1 MSFFSYIHS
10 AVCTIMLLVSCTSEE
25 QISKQNTPIETDE
38 ASKISVSKSKHAPLD
53 DNNFENIQGK
63 NQNNQEEINQ
73 EETNQEE
80 TKQEETKQEETKQEE
95 NTSSVKTGD
104 MEFFSNIEIRFSGLS
119 PVFQSYFY
127 DQNAQDSYIT
137 FLQKEPIPDVKNLP
151 VYVRWD
157 DLQHNMGK
165 GEICVYSSKKISNY
179 DHMRAYSRALYA
191 YRTYVGSYFDVR
203 LMSFSM
209 CIEAAKCRFEVLER
223 SDISGISSC
232 ITILPDTES
241 GVLRPEQTLLEG
253 RRICT
258 SAAES
263 EERNKTPIAHS
274 SFSEQFSEIWPQVK
288 DCFVESR

>member
-1 MSFFSYIHS
+1 
-10 AVCTIMLLVSCTSEE
+10 MLLVSCSSEE
-25 QISKQNTPIETDE
+25 QISKQNAHAKTDE
-38 ASKISVSKSKHAPLD
+38 ESKTSVVNSKNDLDEKHVPFD
-53 DNNFENIQGK
+53 DKNFKNIQRK
-63 NQNNQEEINQ
+63 NQNNQEEI
-73 EETNQEE
+73 
-80 TKQEETKQEETKQEE
+80 KQEEIKQEEIKQEE
-95 NTSSVKTGD
+95 IKQEEIKQEEIKQEDNTSSVKTGE

-165 GEICVYSSKKISNY
+165 GEICVYSSKKISDY
-179 DHMRAYSRALYA
+179 DHILAYSRALYA
-191 YRTYVGSYFDVR
+191 YRTYLGSYFDVR

-209 CIEAAKCRFEVLER
+209 CIEMEKCRFEVLER
-223 SDISGISSC
+223 SDVSGISSC

-241 GVLRPEQTLLEG
+241 GVLRPSQSLLEG

-263 EERNKTPIAHS
+263 EERNKTPIQYS
-274 SFSEQFSEIWPQVK
+274 SFTEQFSEIWPQVK